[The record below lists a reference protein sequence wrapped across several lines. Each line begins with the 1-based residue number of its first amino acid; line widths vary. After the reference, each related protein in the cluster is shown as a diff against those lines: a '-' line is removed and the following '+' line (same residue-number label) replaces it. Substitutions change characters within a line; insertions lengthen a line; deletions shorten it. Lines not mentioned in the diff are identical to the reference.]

1 MSAVSRSF
9 THSSMQEANRYAGAL
24 LLTVAISGLS
34 RSNVQTKLQGEK
46 KNRFAKSRYAAV

>member
-1 MSAVSRSF
+1 
-9 THSSMQEANRYAGAL
+9 MQEANRYAGAL